1 MRAQSVPKYK
11 DALASQG
18 VLCLDDVFSEV
29 LAVVTNLSP
38 HIVDKEWLRE
48 VVFVVRVGHG
58 LEVKSHGSAAL
69 DITDLEAT
77 SCRVRVDVEEASNFL
92 TVLREERVIQ
102 ALLPLLVEVH
112 DMVGLRAE
120 QSAKSLI
127 GKKLVKDIDFV
138 NSGLSALVSDAGS
151 SDKSS
156 GNEMNLPQRSM
167 GKHHEAEAA
176 ISEQ

>member
-1 MRAQSVPKYK
+1 MP
-11 DALASQG
+11 DNEDFLASEG
-18 VLCLDDVFSEV
+18 ILGLDNVLSEV
-29 LAVVTNLSP
+29 FTIVGDLSP
-38 HIVDKEWLRE
+38 HIIDKEWLSE

-77 SCRVRVDVEEASNFL
+77 SCRVRVDVEEASNLL
-92 TVLREERVIQ
+92 TVLREEWVIQ

-138 NSGLSALVSDAGS
+138 NSGLSTLVSYAGS